1 MAKIGDDIRAVIDK
15 AEGTAIATTGPDG
28 PHLAATWGDYVRTLG
43 VKGDVI
49 LIPAGRLRKT
59 EANLAKDPRVELL
72 FASRAVADSKGNP
85 GQGCLLRG
93 TAELQ
98 TAGPHFDAVKARF
111 AWARGALVVRVEHAE
126 TQL

>member
-1 MAKIGDDIRAVIDK
+1 MAIISDDVRAVIDK
-15 AEGTAIATTGPDG
+15 AEWTAIATAGPDG

-43 VKGDVI
+43 VTGDVI

-59 EANLAKDPRVELL
+59 EANLATDPRVELL
-72 FASRAVADSKGNP
+72 FASRDVKGSKGNP

-93 TAELQ
+93 RAELQ
-98 TAGPHFDAVKARF
+98 TAGPSFDAVKARF
-111 AWARGALVVRVEHAE
+111 PWARAALVVHIEHAE